1 MRPLWTNFKKY
12 FHGEVYDKNMW
23 PAARA
28 YRLEKFHLY
37 FNKIIVESPHV
48 VPYLNQHHNHLWSRS
63 MFSHNIK
70 CDYINN
76 NLAESFKSWIK
87 PIKELPIVEL
97 FDMLRQK
104 VLELWDKRR
113 RIASKLSGRIL
124 PTVIKQLKAKTRA
137 LGQMKVSKGL
147 DSAEVYGIRHDM
159 TLWRHIVDLKPH
171 TCTCGE
177 WQVTGKPCGH
187 ALAFIQMFQDA
198 DMAAYVHEYYSVEWF
213 KVAYSSSIP
222 LMLDR
227 SQWPQVHSGFKLLP
241 PPLKRGSGRQK
252 KNRYKASHEPGARKQ
267 QRCQKCKG
275 YGHRENGNCPLNVSK
290 KKVSSICFFNIS

>member
-1 MRPLWTNFKKY
+1 
-12 FHGEVYDKNMW
+12 MW

-37 FNKIIVESPHV
+37 FNKIIAKSPEV

-76 NLAESFKSWIK
+76 NLAESFNSWIK
-87 PIKELPIVEL
+87 PIKDLPIIEL

-104 VLELWDKRR
+104 VLELRDKRR

-147 DSAEVYGIRHDM
+147 DSAEVYGIRRDM
-159 TLWRHIVDLKPH
+159 TPWRHIVDLKTH

-177 WQVTGKPCGH
+177 
-187 ALAFIQMFQDA
+187 
-198 DMAAYVHEYYSVEWF
+198 
-213 KVAYSSSIP
+213 
-222 LMLDR
+222 
-227 SQWPQVHSGFKLLP
+227 
-241 PPLKRGSGRQK
+241 
-252 KNRYKASHEPGARKQ
+252 
-267 QRCQKCKG
+267 
-275 YGHRENGNCPLNVSK
+275 
-290 KKVSSICFFNIS
+290 